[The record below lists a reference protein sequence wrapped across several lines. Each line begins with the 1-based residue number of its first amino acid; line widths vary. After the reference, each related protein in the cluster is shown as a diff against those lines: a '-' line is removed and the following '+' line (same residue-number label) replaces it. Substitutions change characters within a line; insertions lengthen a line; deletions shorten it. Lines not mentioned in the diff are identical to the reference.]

1 MRIDG
6 ACHCGNIA
14 FEAEVDPETVRIC
27 HCTDCQT
34 MSGSLFRA
42 NIQADGEYVPAGA
55 RHAENLHQNGGQREP
70 SGRRRS
76 VADCGTGLYATSPTN
91 PTSYGLRV
99 GTIAQRAMFRPA
111 QQIWCQS
118 ELPWTSQV
126 SRLARREGEWPGHEA
141 GDAADE
147 RVIAPAA
154 ANGPV
159 HDWRK

>member
-6 ACHCGNIA
+6 ACHCGNVA

-42 NIQADGEYVPAGA
+42 NIQAAGETFRLVRGSPKIYIKTADSGA
-55 RHAENLHQNGGQREP
+55 KRAQAFCPE
-70 SGRRRS
+70 
-76 VADCGTGLYATSPTN
+76 CGTGLYATSPTN

-111 QQIWCQS
+111 RQIWCQS
-118 ELPWTSQV
+118 ELPWTAEV
-126 SRLARREGEWPGHEA
+126 GGLERRDGQQ
-141 GDAADE
+141 
-147 RVIAPAA
+147 
-154 ANGPV
+154 
-159 HDWRK
+159 